1 MNTFLWLFLNLFL
14 FSLKTH
20 WFLLFTTYDSPDFLL
35 LLLILYALDQGGR
48 KGALYG
54 IGMGL
59 FLDVVSFGYFGY
71 HLVTRALVGAFIGSN
86 RMNVFAD
93 RMPTYMILSALVTLL
108 LGVVRGLFLCVML
121 HRWMPLSPLRFGHCV
136 PLAGTSLW
144 PLLFG
149 SSTKRSRS
157 ASCAAIPIII
167 ICNE

>member
-59 FLDVVSFGYFGY
+59 SSMWSL
-71 HLVTRALVGAFIGSN
+71 LA
-86 RMNVFAD
+86 
-93 RMPTYMILSALVTLL
+93 IL
-108 LGVVRGLFLCVML
+108 
-121 HRWMPLSPLRFGHCV
+121 
-136 PLAGTSLW
+136 
-144 PLLFG
+144 
-149 SSTKRSRS
+149 
-157 ASCAAIPIII
+157 AIIW
-167 ICNE
+167 

>member
-59 FLDVVSFGYFGY
+59 FLDVVSFG
-71 HLVTRALVGAFIGSN
+71 
-86 RMNVFAD
+86 
-93 RMPTYMILSALVTLL
+93 
-108 LGVVRGLFLCVML
+108 
-121 HRWMPLSPLRFGHCV
+121 
-136 PLAGTSLW
+136 
-144 PLLFG
+144 
-149 SSTKRSRS
+149 
-157 ASCAAIPIII
+157 
-167 ICNE
+167 